1 MKNKLTKLAL
11 LGSSLILFLF
21 IIFVINQTV
30 QLVVFGERIHPLLG
44 NIILCGLL
52 LIYSL
57 CVLIPIYLFI
67 KMPAPLTPPQ
77 SETSPEFPA
86 HLNKIAK
93 RLSKNSLV
101 GRSVIA
107 SKDDVERAL
116 QVLDGNADEV
126 IKKTASRIFITT
138 AISQNGKLDGLIV
151 LSAQSKLVFEIA
163 RIYYQRPTIR
173 NLLNLYANVA
183 LMVFFASELEDV
195 DLSEYIQPILTG
207 LLGSAA
213 GTLPGFQV
221 ASIFLVSSVLSG
233 SSNAFLTLRVGAI
246 SKRYC
251 RSLVIP
257 SKKEIRHSATLEAT
271 KLLGSIVTDGT
282 KKIYTILWTSSKDKM
297 GTVFNGV
304 ETYIKETGATIA
316 KKIFPKKAD

>member
-11 LGSSLILFLF
+11 LGSLTILFLL
-21 IIFVINQTV
+21 IIFLINQTV
-30 QLVVFGERIHPLLG
+30 QLVALGDRIHPLLG
-44 NIILCGLL
+44 NIILWGLL
-52 LIYSL
+52 ILYSV
-57 CVLIPIYLFI
+57 CVLIPVYLFI
-67 KMPAPLTPPQ
+67 KMPAPLTPLQ
-77 SETSPEFPA
+77 SETAPEFPA
-86 HLNKIAK
+86 YLNKLAK
-93 RLSKNSLV
+93 RLSKNALV

-107 SKDDVERAL
+107 SKDDVEQAL
-116 QVLDGNADEV
+116 QTLDKKAEEV
-126 IKKTASRIFITT
+126 IKKTASRIFIAT

-151 LSAQSKLVFEIA
+151 LSAQSKLIFEIA

-183 LMVFFASELEDV
+183 LMVFLASELEDV
-195 DLSEYIQPILTG
+195 DLSEYIQPVLTG

-246 SKRYC
+246 TKQYC

-257 SKKEIRHSATLEAT
+257 SKREIRRNATLEAT
-271 KLLGSIVTDGT
+271 KMLGTIVTDGT
-282 KKIYTILWTSSKDKM
+282 KKIYTVLWTSSKDKM
-297 GTVFNGV
+297 GTVINGM
-304 ETYIKETGATIA
+304 ETYIKETGANIA
-316 KKIFPKKAD
+316 KKIFPQKAD

>member
-11 LGSSLILFLF
+11 SGSLIILLFL
-21 IIFVINQTV
+21 IIFLINQTA
-30 QLVVFGERIHPLLG
+30 QLVALGDRIHPFLG
-44 NIILCGLL
+44 NTIFWGLL
-52 LIYSL
+52 ILYSL
-57 CVLIPIYLFI
+57 CVLIPVYLFI
-67 KMPAPLTPPQ
+67 KMPVPLTPLQ
-77 SETSPEFPA
+77 SETAPEFPA
-86 HLNKIAK
+86 YLNKLAK
-93 RLSKNSLV
+93 RLSKNALV

-107 SKDDVERAL
+107 SKDDVEQAL
-116 QVLDGNADEV
+116 QTLDKKAEEV

-151 LSAQSKLVFEIA
+151 LSAQSKLIFEIA
-163 RIYYQRPTIR
+163 RIYYQRPSIR

-183 LMVFFASELEDV
+183 LMVFLASELEDV
-195 DLSEYIQPILTG
+195 DLSEYIQPVLTG

-246 SKRYC
+246 TKQYC

-257 SKKEIRHSATLEAT
+257 SKREIRRNATLEAT
-271 KLLGSIVTDGT
+271 KMLGTIVTDGT
-282 KKIYTILWTSSKDKM
+282 KKIYTVLWTSSKDKM
-297 GTVFNGV
+297 GTVINGM
-304 ETYIKETGATIA
+304 ETYIKETGANIA
-316 KKIFPKKAD
+316 KKIIPKKAD